1 MDNKYIVKA
10 NKIITVSDLGTL
22 YNGAFLV
29 SDGIIADIGDFNSIK
44 LKYKDLEVTDF
55 KELVITP
62 SLVDC
67 HTHLFEYA
75 PSTVYP
81 VTEATYEMAQEA
93 LILNGLMSGITAF
106 GEQICGSP
114 MYEIDL
120 KRYKERVKKLPV
132 DIVFSTN
139 SITIGFE
146 NLVNL
151 TAATGK
157 NVVDKNT
164 LINEEILEKIIE
176 ESEYPGENI
185 FINATPANLK
195 EELVPRAGEI
205 IYTQEEVN
213 KISEMFHK
221 KGKKIGCHVA
231 GEEGIEMAIEA
242 KIDIIHHGHGI
253 TDKLIKK
260 VKDLNIIIVA
270 TPLGG
275 THLTPNSPEEIETLV
290 KEGILVAI
298 ATDSYLPSDASLS
311 WLNFNDDNPKGPEVL
326 MKLSNPAMLKLR
338 ILGLDE
344 NEILSLITLNGAKVL
359 GLEDKIGAINVGM
372 KANFIAS
379 VGIPGIDITDVND
392 IIKVFYEGKCVIDRE
407 KK

>member
-1 MDNKYIVKA
+1 MDNKYIVRSS
-10 NKIITVSDLGTL
+10 KIITVSDLKTL
-22 YNGAFLV
+22 YNGAFVV
-29 SDGIIADIGDFNSIK
+29 SDGIIADIGDFNNIK
-44 LKYKDLEVTDF
+44 LRYKDLEIKDF
-55 KELVITP
+55 KDLVITP

-81 VTEATYEMAQEA
+81 VTEANYEIAQDA

-106 GEQICGSP
+106 GEQVCGSP
-114 MYEIDL
+114 MYEMDL
-120 KRYKERVKKLPV
+120 KKYKERVKKLPI

-146 NLVNL
+146 NLANL
-151 TAATGK
+151 TAVTGK
-157 NVVDKNT
+157 KVVDKST
-164 LINEEILEKIIE
+164 LINEKVLEMLIE

-253 TDKLIKK
+253 TEKLIKK
-260 VKDLNIIIVA
+260 IKDFNMIIVA

-298 ATDSYLPSDASLS
+298 ATDSYLPPDTSLP
-311 WLNFNDDNPKGPEVL
+311 WLNFSDDKPKGPEVL
-326 MKLSNPAMLKLR
+326 MKLSNPAMLKLKN
-338 ILGLDE
+338 LGLDE
-344 NEILSLITLNGAKVL
+344 NEILSLITLNGSKVL
-359 GLEDKIGAINVGM
+359 GLEDRIGSIKVGM

-379 VGIPGIDITDVND
+379 IGIPGLDIIDANDV
-392 IIKVFYEGKCVIDRE
+392 IKVFYEGKCVIDRE
-407 KK
+407 NK

>member
-1 MDNKYIVKA
+1 MDNKYVVKS
-10 NKIITVSDLGTL
+10 NKIVTVSNLETL
-22 YNGAFLV
+22 YNGAFVV
-29 SDGIIADIGDFNSIK
+29 SDGIIEDIGDFNSIK
-44 LKYKDLEVTDF
+44 LKYKNLEIIDF
-55 KELVITP
+55 KDLVITP

-81 VTEATYEMAQEA
+81 VTEATYEIAQEA

-114 MYEIDL
+114 MYEINL
-120 KRYKERVKKLPV
+120 NKYKERVKKLPI

-139 SITIGFE
+139 SITIGFK

-151 TAATGK
+151 TSVTGK
-157 NVVDKNT
+157 NLVDKST
-164 LINEEILEKIIE
+164 LTNEEIIEKLIE

-195 EELVPRAGEI
+195 EKLVPRAGEI
-205 IYTQEEVN
+205 IYTQDEIN
-213 KISEMFHK
+213 KIVEMFHK

-231 GEEGIEMAIEA
+231 GVEGIEMALEA
-242 KIDIIHHGHGI
+242 KMDIIHHGHGV
-253 TDKLIKK
+253 TKDLMKK
-260 VKDLNIIIVA
+260 VKDLNISIVA

-275 THLTPNSPEEIETLV
+275 THLTPNSPEEIASMV

-298 ATDSYLPSDASLS
+298 ATDSYLPPYTGLP

-326 MKLSNPAMLKLR
+326 MKISNPSMLKLKD
-338 ILGLDE
+338 LGLNE
-344 NEILSLITLNGAKVL
+344 NEILALITLNGAKVL
-359 GLEDKIGAINVGM
+359 ELENSIGSIKKGM
-372 KANFIAS
+372 NANFIAS
-379 VGIPGIDITDVND
+379 RGIPGLDITDIED
-392 IIKVFYEGKCVIDRE
+392 IIKVFYKGQCVVDRE
-407 KK
+407 NR